1 MKFYSSISVFL
12 MLTAFQLIEC
22 NEKPDGKLKI
32 GIKKRVENC
41 EQKSR
46 KGDLLHVN
54 YTGSLTDG
62 TVFDSSE
69 GRNPLTFS
77 LGSGQVI
84 VGWERGL
91 LGMCVGEIRKLQI
104 PPELG
109 YGNAAM
115 GKIPKNSVLIFEV
128 ELVKIEKKK
137 EDL

>member
-1 MKFYSSISVFL
+1 MKIYSLISIFL
-12 MLTAFQLIEC
+12 MLEAFNWIEC
-22 NEKPDGKLKI
+22 NDKPDNKLKI

-137 EDL
+137 DDL